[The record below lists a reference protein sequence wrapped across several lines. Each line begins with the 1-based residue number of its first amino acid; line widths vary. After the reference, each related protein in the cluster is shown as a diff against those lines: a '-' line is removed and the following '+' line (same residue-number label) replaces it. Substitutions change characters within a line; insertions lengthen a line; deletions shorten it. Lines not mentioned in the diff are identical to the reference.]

1 MPNNGAVST
10 GWHKFGT
17 LLSHAARPERV
28 EGGNFVNPPI
38 TRGSTVVFPSVESMS
53 HKEKERYAHTTIYGA
68 MGSPVQHELEKV
80 IAEIEGGCDCQVVS
94 SGLSACTLP
103 LIAFLKAGDHCLI
116 ADSVYGPTRRFAEKV
131 LKRFGVEI
139 SFFPPLASK
148 TELESFFRPNTRCV
162 FAESPGSHTFEVQ
175 DIPMIATLTH
185 KHGAKLLMDNSWGF
199 GIFAP
204 FDHGVDVAIQA
215 LTKYPAGH
223 SDVVA
228 GAITV
233 NNQQDWHQL
242 RDTALQIGQVTGP
255 EDCWLT
261 LRGLRTMG
269 VRLARQAQ
277 TAFEIATWWKEQP
290 EIAAVHH
297 PALPECPGHVFW
309 KRDFTGAGC
318 LFGVL
323 LHERYTVQE
332 MKQFINALSL
342 FAIGASWGGY
352 DSLVLPTTGE
362 IIRNY
367 PDENVIKHATFRLQI
382 GLEETQD
389 LKNDL
394 RQALNHLPS

>member
-1 MPNNGAVST
+1 MPDNDAVSA

-28 EGGNFVNPPI
+28 EEGNFVNPPI
-38 TRGSTVVFPSVESMS
+38 TRGSTVVFPSVESMIR
-53 HKEKERYAHTTIYGA
+53 KEKERYAHTTIYGA

-80 IAEIEGGCDCQVVS
+80 IARLEGGCDCQVVS

-103 LIAFLKAGDHCLI
+103 LMAFLKTGDHCLI

-131 LKRFGVEI
+131 LQRFGVEI
-139 SFFPPLASK
+139 SFFPPMASK
-148 TELESFFRPNTRCV
+148 AELESFFRPNTRCV
-162 FAESPGSHTFEVQ
+162 FTESPGSHTFEVQ
-175 DIPMIATLTH
+175 DIPMIAALTH
-185 KHGAKLLMDNSWGF
+185 QHGAKLLLDNSWGF

-233 NNQQDWHQL
+233 NNQQDWYQL

-277 TAFEIATWWKEQP
+277 TAFEIATWLKEQP

-297 PALPECPGHVFW
+297 PALPECPGHAFW

-323 LHERYTVQE
+323 LHERYTVQN
-332 MKQFINALSL
+332 MKQFINKLSL

-367 PDENVIKHATFRLQI
+367 PDENAIKHATFRLQI
-382 GLEETQD
+382 GLEEAQD

-394 RQALNHLPS
+394 RQALDHLSS